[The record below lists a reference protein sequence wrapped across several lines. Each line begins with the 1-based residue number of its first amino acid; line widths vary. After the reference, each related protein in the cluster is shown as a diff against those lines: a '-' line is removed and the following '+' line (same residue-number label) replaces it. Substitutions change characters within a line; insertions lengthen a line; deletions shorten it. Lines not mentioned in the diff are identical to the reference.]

1 MTMFSHRWHAEPES
15 RMTFDMDLLT
25 EIMLLPSLSPS
36 LFFSDTTCTTTT
48 EKERTIVTFS
58 LSLSLHWFNKTEG
71 GLHVRNDFVVNIC
84 CLDQSVLFGK
94 LHLCLTPTLQYIYPH
109 PHLNVN
115 LVNKES
121 THEHV

>member
-1 MTMFSHRWHAEPES
+1 MTMFSHRWHAEPDS

-71 GLHVRNDFVVNIC
+71 GLHVRNDFVVNIM
-84 CLDQSVLFGK
+84 
-94 LHLCLTPTLQYIYPH
+94 
-109 PHLNVN
+109 
-115 LVNKES
+115 
-121 THEHV
+121 